1 MVRKLLALLLV
12 FLLAVPSGALAA
24 AKPNSKKIAKIK
36 AKVQKYA
43 ATQEPVTVMLDDEK
57 RTELKGTIAE
67 AGDDGFVLAG
77 HKPATSRHLAYGEV
91 SGVWGKGMSGW
102 AKLGIGVGA
111 LVGVFLGLYALAR
124 ASSG

>member
-1 MVRKLLALLLV
+1 MVRRLLALLLV

-43 ATQEPVTVMLDDEK
+43 ATQEPVTVMLGDEK
-57 RTELKGTIAE
+57 GTELKGTIAE

-77 HKPATSRHLAYGEV
+77 RKSATSRHLAYGEV
-91 SGVWGKGMSGW
+91 SGVGQGHLR
-102 AKLGIGVGA
+102 LGQAGHRRRSPCRRVPGP
-111 LVGVFLGLYALAR
+111 VRPGTG
-124 ASSG
+124 